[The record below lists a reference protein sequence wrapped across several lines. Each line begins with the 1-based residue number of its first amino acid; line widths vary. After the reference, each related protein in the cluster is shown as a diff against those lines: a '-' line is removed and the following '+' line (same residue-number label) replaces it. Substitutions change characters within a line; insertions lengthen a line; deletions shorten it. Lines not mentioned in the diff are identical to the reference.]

1 MSLQSNKKSVIE
13 STSMA
18 MYNLQDDYTTK
29 VRENISTQNLILI
42 QIAKSKGGHW
52 FIYLLIRS
60 Y

>member
-18 MYNLQDDYTTK
+18 MYTVQDDYTTK

-42 QIAKSKGGHW
+42 PIVKGAIGLY
-52 FIYLLIRS
+52 IY
-60 Y
+60 